1 MARSSILKQ
10 TDREWTAMNCQI
22 PAFKKLFLALASY
35 TLSALLISCST
46 EDITFEPSQQ
56 AVETEISNEI
66 ENTEESVEADPEE
79 TLVFIEPT
87 PTIST
92 VPPGNDGVLDEL
104 DCANPKDEIAFH
116 WGTDSGDGF
125 ENSIYGPYLLKDART
140 GVHPDY
146 DRFVLEF
153 EQDPDEL
160 DGAPDSFQILW
171 SSGTPESM
179 GSGEPI
185 TIQGTHTLEIYLLG
199 YGYSRDDLAEPSQ
212 APTVLTP
219 TRTSN
224 LRQAIWDGEFEG
236 VLHWILGVEYK
247 TDFRVLSISNPPR
260 LVIDIC
266 KSSAG

>member
-1 MARSSILKQ
+1 
-10 TDREWTAMNCQI
+10 MNCQI
-22 PAFKKLFLALASY
+22 PAFKKSFLVLASY
-35 TLSALLISCST
+35 TLFGLLISCST
-46 EDITFEPSQQ
+46 EDITFEPSPQ
-56 AVETEISNEI
+56 AVETETSNET
-66 ENTEESVEADPEE
+66 ENAEESADADLEE
-79 TLVFIEPT
+79 TPVFIEPT

-125 ENSIYGPYLLKDART
+125 ENSIYGPYLLTDART
-140 GVHPDY
+140 GVHADY

-153 EQDPDEL
+153 EEDPDEL

>member
-1 MARSSILKQ
+1 
-10 TDREWTAMNCQI
+10 MNYQI
-22 PAFKKLFLALASY
+22 PAFKNSFFVLATCALFG
-35 TLSALLISCST
+35 LLISCST
-46 EDITFEPSQQ
+46 EDMTFEPSQQ
-56 AVETEISNEI
+56 AVETENSNDI
-66 ENTEESVEADPEE
+66 ESAEESVDADLEE
-79 TLVFIEPT
+79 TPVFIEPT

-116 WGTDSGDGF
+116 WGTDSRDGF

-140 GVHPDY
+140 GVHADY

-153 EQDPDEL
+153 EEDPDEP

-171 SSGTPESM
+171 SSGTPESI

-185 TIQGTHTLEIYLLG
+185 TIQGAHTLEIYLLG
-199 YGYSRDDLAEPSQ
+199 YGYARNDSAEPSQ
-212 APTVLTP
+212 APIVLTP

-236 VLHWILGVEYK
+236 VLHWILGVENK

-266 KSSAG
+266 KSSES

>member
-1 MARSSILKQ
+1 
-10 TDREWTAMNCQI
+10 MNYQI
-22 PAFKKLFLALASY
+22 PAFKNSFFVLATCALFG
-35 TLSALLISCST
+35 LLISCST
-46 EDITFEPSQQ
+46 EDMTFEPSQQ
-56 AVETEISNEI
+56 AVETENSNDI
-66 ENTEESVEADPEE
+66 ESAEESVDADLEE
-79 TLVFIEPT
+79 TPVFIEPT

-140 GVHPDY
+140 GVHADY

-153 EQDPDEL
+153 EEDPDEP

-171 SSGTPESM
+171 SPGTPESI

-185 TIQGTHTLEIYLLG
+185 TIQGAHTLEIYLLG
-199 YGYSRDDLAEPSQ
+199 YGYARNDSAEPSQ
-212 APTVLTP
+212 APIVLTP

-236 VLHWILGVEYK
+236 VLHWILGVENK

-266 KSSAG
+266 KSSES

>member
-1 MARSSILKQ
+1 
-10 TDREWTAMNCQI
+10 MNCQI
-22 PAFKKLFLALASY
+22 PAFKKSFLALASY
-35 TLSALLISCST
+35 TLFALLISCST

-56 AVETEISNEI
+56 AVETETSNET
-66 ENTEESVEADPEE
+66 ENAEESEDADLEEAP
-79 TLVFIEPT
+79 VFIEPT

-125 ENSIYGPYLLKDART
+125 ENSIYGPYLLTDART
-140 GVHPDY
+140 GVHADY

-153 EQDPDEL
+153 EEDPDEL

-260 LVIDIC
+260 LVVDIC